1 MSYFSFFFRKN
12 KSSHNYLHIKEPNNI
27 CKMNQDSKNFNYN
40 INGDRIKRSHTFNV
54 PTQINKSVHLNPQR
68 TTKTATPQFI
78 KSPYDQANK
87 LSPINKQH
95 AVKTSPK
102 NPQIKRHNTS
112 PNLKVNDTLIRS
124 KSIAQ
129 NPNNMKKYDININIK
144 DFDIKSMNDQNLTST
159 YAQQQQYSQNYSA
172 MFGNNYKSFIFYGPN
187 KQKDLIYVGQNPVL
201 KNYFKLRRIKYDEL
215 IENLNKGDPL
225 GYNTNVETND
235 TVKKQDDGD
244 GFIKVNVSGNIRLD
258 NPENYK
264 QTMQQQNIAA
274 EKVHEQEDKKV
285 SLKKKMFGLF
295 KPKPTIDHKRTG
307 NDNMKVAPVRK
318 GYEEKSNNVVNHP
331 YGQQQAYNNESMS
344 QQKLNKPSQQPAF
357 NKSLPQHPPQ
367 NRMMLQQLPVHNRP
381 LQQHPMPNR
390 VNPHQTYG
398 QHRPGNSIQPINT
411 TGYHNADKN
420 YTPMQHFNS
429 NGHNPNYNSDAP
441 KLQNEARLYQASS
454 GNRNSIKDVDM
465 LLDVAL
471 KTYDVS
477 DFNNKTVKSNLSPYA
492 SNSLSTSPTKSD
504 SWGTLLNAK
513 KMIHSESND
522 DDLDFLELYSPLDI
536 KMGGNRSR
544 RISICSTNSE
554 NSVMSKNSY
563 RNLSFTNLE
572 KLKVMMKMN
581 EGVYSIKNEDN
592 KNVQFEDPVLD
603 RLFEGGFK
611 KIKVFDKV
619 RQKWVIYKDTN
630 KSKDKLMPKKDGI
643 QFSQSVEVFPLPPL
657 AQDSDTESDDS
668 MDSIDRD
675 NFSDLSEE
683 ELMKLKSMKEMK
695 MFQEIKTE
703 VNNYKSQEM
712 LVHKDSI
719 LYTHFFI

>member
-1 MSYFSFFFRKN
+1 M
-12 KSSHNYLHIKEPNNI
+12 NY
-27 CKMNQDSKNFNYN
+27 DSKNSNYN
-40 INGDRIKRSHTFNV
+40 INNDRIKRSHTLNL
-54 PTQINKSVHLNPQR
+54 PTQNNNKSVHLNPLR
-68 TTKTATPQFI
+68 MAKTAAPQFI
-78 KSPYDQANK
+78 KSPYDQANR
-87 LSPINKQH
+87 LSPTNKQH
-95 AVKTSPK
+95 AIRTSPR
-102 NPQIKRHNTS
+102 NPHIKRHNTS

-124 KSIAQ
+124 KTIAQ

-144 DFDIKSMNDQNLTST
+144 DFDIKGMNHQNLTST
-159 YAQQQQYSQNYSA
+159 YAQQQQYSQNYST
-172 MFGNNYKSFIFYGPN
+172 MFDNNYKSFIFYGPN
-187 KQKDLIYVGQNPVL
+187 QQKDLIYVGQNPVL

-215 IENLNKGDPL
+215 VENLNKGDPL
-225 GYNTNVETND
+225 GYNTKVESND

-258 NPENYK
+258 NPEIYK
-264 QTMQQQNIAA
+264 QRMQQQNVTA
-274 EKVHEQEDKKV
+274 EKVYEQEDKKV

-295 KPKPTIDHKRTG
+295 KSKPSVEHKRNG
-307 NDNMKVAPVRK
+307 NDNMKVMPVRN
-318 GYEEKSNNVVNHP
+318 GYEGENNRNVVNHQ
-331 YGQQQAYNNESMS
+331 YGQQQGYNNEGTS
-344 QQKLNKPSQQPAF
+344 QQRANNSAQQPAY

-367 NRMMLQQLPVHNRP
+367 NRMMPQKQPILNRP

-390 VNPHQTYG
+390 VNPQQANGYHG
-398 QHRPGNSIQPINT
+398 PGKNIQSINT
-411 TGYHNADKN
+411 PGYHNADKN
-420 YTPMQHFNS
+420 YKPMQHFNS
-429 NGHNPNYNSDAP
+429 NGHNPNFKPTAP
-441 KLQNEARLYQASS
+441 KLQNEARLYQPPSDS
-454 GNRNSIKDVDM
+454 RNSLKDVDM

-471 KTYDVS
+471 KTYDIN

-504 SWGTLLNAK
+504 SWSNLLNAK
-513 KMIHSESND
+513 KMIHSESYD

-536 KMGGNRSR
+536 KKGGNQSR

-572 KLKVMMKMN
+572 KLKVLVKMN
-581 EGVYSIKNEDN
+581 EDGYSIKNEDN

-603 RLFEGGFK
+603 RLFESGFK
-611 KIKVFDKV
+611 EIKVFDKV

-630 KSKDKLMPKKDGI
+630 KAKDRTMPKKSGI

-657 AQDSDTESDDS
+657 EQDSDFESDDS
-668 MDSIDRD
+668 MDSIDSD
-675 NFSDLSEE
+675 NFSELTEE
-683 ELMKLKSMKEMK
+683 ELMKLKSMKELK

-719 LYTHFFI
+719 LNTHFFI